1 MTPTRHNPKD
11 QKRSPKGKQ
20 LSKGDAV
27 MARIL
32 FISAA
37 IVVLTASWVC
47 AGNFEALANAGK
59 GGPPTPLHI
68 GFGKVVRTEF
78 KADLNKDSRMELESD
93 ALFPE
98 QASAREGARPKL
110 QPAVAFRHRPSRGM
124 APASKASPKS
134 DRLAARA
141 EAKDENADMDSDL
154 EKDLVISP
162 PPAKTEEAPGAEGK
176 PAVENKAGA
185 EKKAVSSKKPAKK
198 RARPTV
204 KRMAP
209 PRYGHYAASGK
220 PIYKVHPTIS
230 QNPWSFPAGSY
241 QNRPNQDPQYMTSD
255 PRNAPNYRNRP
266 SYGYAQRGPDYNNI
280 DPRRA
285 AMQRGADGR
294 IVRDGVTIKLAPAAA
309 PGPPQPYPPAEDE
322 SSESDLLSSATEI
335 IGLPFAFISSFF

>member
-11 QKRSPKGKQ
+11 QRCSPQRKQ

-47 AGNFEALANAGK
+47 AGNFEALAKAGIDR
-59 GGPPTPLHI
+59 PPTPLHI
-68 GFGKVVRTEF
+68 GFGKVVKTEF
-78 KADLNKDSRMELESD
+78 KADLNKNPGMELESD

-98 QASAREGARPKL
+98 PASAREGARLKL
-110 QPAVAFRHRPSRGM
+110 QPAVAFRRRSGHHGM
-124 APASKASPKS
+124 APASKLSPKS
-134 DRLAARA
+134 DRLAAKA
-141 EAKDENADMDSDL
+141 EANDENTDMDSDL

-162 PPAKTEEAPGAEGK
+162 PPPKTQAAPGTEEK
-176 PAVENKAGA
+176 PAVEKKAGA
-185 EKKAVSSKKPAKK
+185 ENKATKK
-198 RARPTV
+198 RSKPTV

-209 PRYGHYAASGK
+209 SRHGYYTASGK

-230 QNPWSFPAGSY
+230 QNPWSYPAGSY
-241 QNRPNQDPQYMTSD
+241 QNRTYSGPQYMTSE
-255 PRNAPNYRNRP
+255 PRGAVNYGNRP
-266 SYGYAQRGPDYNNI
+266 SYGYAQRRPVYNI

-285 AMQRGADGR
+285 AMEPGADGR

-322 SSESDLLSSATEI
+322 SSDSDLLSSATEI